1 MYTWVP
7 VIRKLEHLKS
17 ELNTVRL
24 EKGKKKF
31 DDMYKE
37 FFELLGL
44 KSLSKGRALSM
55 DGIPD
60 EVCHPEDRYRYWQQ

>member
-1 MYTWVP
+1 MYAWMP
-7 VIRKLEHLKS
+7 VVRKLEHLKS
-17 ELNTVRL
+17 ELNVVQI

-31 DDMYKE
+31 SNIYKE

-44 KSLSKGRALSM
+44 KSLSKGKALSM

-60 EVCHPEDRYRYWQQ
+60 EVCHPSTRYIYWQ